1 MKQFGVETENMPL
14 EAPWKSGKV
23 ERAGGLWKDIL
34 MRTVHEMQPRGLDD
48 MILATSIIT
57 QCRNSFPRSNGY
69 SPNQW
74 VLGQPEIRLP
84 GSLLSDEESQR
95 LEILEAAED
104 PKSAMAKT
112 LSIREAARVAQIG
125 LDTDSRVRRALLHQS
140 TPTRGPFPVGSY
152 VYFTSSGFRCP
163 KAVDE
168 TTNGLVQPESLA
180 ASSDLPHDFK
190 MKKNFPPM
198 VDSPEATGSG
208 MVHQVFW

>member
-1 MKQFGVETENMPL
+1 MPL